1 MAQARKTTRS
11 RIARART
18 ASAAAPPPVKPSE
31 LPVFAIARQLRSWA
45 ESVLGVAGSAADL
58 TLNLAKARAHKPGQK
73 AAIEKAGSM
82 LRHLRETAN
91 MTVKEVGQAIDLTD
105 QALIDQAE
113 SGKIALPFE
122 VILRLAAVLGRRDPV
137 TFVMK
142 LTRSYNPDLW
152 KALEDL
158 GVGRLVVQGAR
169 ERELANLYRSSD
181 AARKLSDE
189 EFAAVLGFTQAA
201 FDMAVDFRYKSAG
214 K

>member
-1 MAQARKTTRS
+1 MVQARKNTRS
-11 RIARART
+11 KAAKARG
-18 ASAAAPPPVKPSE
+18 AATAPPPDKPGD
-31 LPVFAIARQLRSWA
+31 LPVFAIARQLRTWA

-91 MTVKEVGQAIDLTD
+91 MTAKEVGQAIDLTD

>member
-1 MAQARKTTRS
+1 MAQARRITRS
-11 RIARART
+11 KAARARG
-18 ASAAAPPPVKPSE
+18 AAAAPQAVKPGD

-91 MTVKEVGQAIDLTD
+91 MTAKEVGQAIDLTD

-113 SGKIALPFE
+113 SGKVALPFE

>member
-1 MAQARKTTRS
+1 MAQARKITRS
-11 RIARART
+11 KAARARG
-18 ASAAAPPPVKPSE
+18 AAAAPPVDKPTD

-73 AAIEKAGSM
+73 AAIEKAGAM

-91 MTVKEVGQAIDLTD
+91 MTAKEVGQAIDLTD

>member
-1 MAQARKTTRS
+1 MAPARKTSRS
-11 RIARART
+11 RTGKARA
-18 ASAAAPPPVKPSE
+18 ASATPASTDKSAE

-58 TLNLAKARAHKPGQK
+58 TLNLAKARAQKPGQK
-73 AAIEKAGSM
+73 AAIERAGSM

-91 MTVKEVGQAIDLTD
+91 MTAKEVGQAIDLND

-113 SGKIALPFE
+113 SGKVALPFE

-181 AARKLSDE
+181 AARKLTDE

-214 K
+214 R

>member
-1 MAQARKTTRS
+1 MAQARKITRS
-11 RIARART
+11 KTARARG
-18 ASAAAPPPVKPSE
+18 AAAAPPAVKPAE

-91 MTVKEVGQAIDLTD
+91 MTAKEVGQAIDLTD

-113 SGKIALPFE
+113 SGKVALPFE

-201 FDMAVDFRYKSAG
+201 FDMAVDFRHKSAG